1 MDISS
6 IPLRRSSLLSLT
18 VVTRDYPLL
27 DVGQTARLSGGQG
40 MSRDHGTPRLIAV
53 DPRFLPV
60 RSVDYCRALEREPAQ
75 SRVNRSLFDLGARAV
90 KQWDPRLWALQQ
102 DDAATPANLSTVY
115 TLSGAVLFASS
126 VDAGWQLDLPG
137 LGSESLG
144 GWDGRGTQRDVAF
157 DDLLRPVAVFEQGRG
172 QLRTCVERMQYGAPG
187 QGLQAFNQYGQLI
200 RHDDPAG
207 ALLLA
212 SFALTGQNLAQSR
225 RFSLDGAMPDW
236 PASEAD
242 REALLEPGG
251 GALSTW
257 RLGPLGDVL
266 EQVDVRGNR
275 QRQVLTRD
283 GRLSSSQLLLQGQS
297 QWQPLVNEI
306 DYNAQGQIEREVA
319 GNDVQ
324 TTLTYAPENGWLI
337 ERHVRRAGQSLQ
349 HLVYAY
355 DPMGNVLGIEDKA
368 LPVRYFANQRI
379 DPISR
384 FRYDSLYQL
393 IEAIGWEAG
402 AQNQGPVGRLD
413 PAALSNYRQTY
424 RYDDSGNLL
433 ELIHVGAQN
442 HGRQLQAARYSN
454 RCLPH
459 RDGVPPTEEEIAAA
473 FDGRGNCL
481 ALESSRTLAWDL
493 RNQLRSVTPIERESG
508 LNDREAYVYDGGGQR
523 VRKLRTLQTGARTL
537 AAEVRYLP
545 GLELHVDSRTGESLQ
560 VITAQDGLN
569 SVRVLHWDSP
579 PPSGANDCYRYG
591 VAEHLGSISL
601 ELDQDG
607 RIISQEHFYPFGETA
622 FLAGDNVIE
631 VSYKTARYSGK
642 ERDATGLYYYG
653 YRFYAPWLQRW
664 ASPDPAWAIDGL
676 NFYRMVHNNPITLFD
691 TDGRIPTGAAPPPP
705 PGMRGPPMPPPPM
718 GGPPPPPGAGS
729 QQPSQKKWVIKKD
742 PALYKQQGGEYPY
755 YSSFSITLQKLNIEH
770 YSSIFDMEMFV
781 NVWRETGLNMIP
793 PARSIDY
800 EKALEVQGVLREID
814 AEWSTYRRAEVK
826 EVFRGDSPA
835 ILKSYP
841 WLATFAKG
849 GGDSAIQETI
859 NLEIRSQLIMS
870 TAKDP
875 GMGYVS
881 GKSIMWH
888 FQLEPGHAGV
898 SEGLYASEGEVTFPL
913 YNKIQIVSLHY
924 IPKGKAYMNNAE
936 RFGVAHRYVIKAKML
951 PRSFSK

>member
-1 MDISS
+1 
-6 IPLRRSSLLSLT
+6 
-18 VVTRDYPLL
+18 
-27 DVGQTARLSGGQG
+27 
-40 MSRDHGTPRLIAV
+40 MSMDHGTPRLVAV
-53 DPRFLPV
+53 DPRSLLV

-75 SRVNRSLFDLGARAV
+75 PRVNRSLFDLAGRAI
-90 KQWDPRLWALQQ
+90 KQWDPRLWALLQ

-115 TLSGAVLFASS
+115 TLSGDALLARS

-137 LGSESLG
+137 LASESLR
-144 GWDGRGTQRDVAF
+144 GWDGRGTRRDVVF
-157 DDLLRPVAVFEQGRG
+157 DDLLRPVAVFEQGSG
-172 QLRTCVERMQYGAPG
+172 QSRTCVERMQYGAPG
-187 QGLQAFNQYGQLI
+187 QGQQAFNQYGQLI

-207 ALLLA
+207 TLLLA
-212 SFALTGQNLAQSR
+212 SFALTGQSLALSR
-225 RFSLDGAMPDW
+225 RFCLDGAMPDW

-242 REALLEPGG
+242 RESLLEPGD
-251 GALSTW
+251 GALTTW
-257 RLGPLGDVL
+257 RLGPQGDVL
-266 EQVDVRGNR
+266 EQIDARGNR
-275 QRQVLTRD
+275 QRQALTRD

-297 QWQPLVNEI
+297 QWQSLVSEI

-319 GNDVQ
+319 GNGVQ
-324 TTLTYAPENGWLI
+324 TTLTYAPEDGWLM
-337 ERHVRRAGQSLQ
+337 ERHVRRSGQSLQ

-402 AQNQGPVGRLD
+402 AQNQGPVGRVD

-424 RYDDSGNLL
+424 HYDDSGNLL
-433 ELIHVGAQN
+433 ELTHVGAQN

-454 RCLPH
+454 RCLPY
-459 RDGVPPTEEEIAAA
+459 RNGVPPTEEEIAAA
-473 FDGRGNCL
+473 FDARGNCL

-493 RNQLRSVTPIERESG
+493 RNQLCSVTPIERESG

-523 VRKLRTLQTGARTL
+523 VRKLRTLHTGARTL

-545 GLELHVDSRTGESLQ
+545 GLELRADSGTGESLQ
-560 VITAQDGLN
+560 VIIAQGGLGG
-569 SVRVLHWDSP
+569 VRVLHWDSP
-579 PPSGANDCYRYG
+579 PPSGANDRYRYG

-622 FLAGDNVIE
+622 FLAGDDVIE
-631 VSYKTARYSGK
+631 VSYKTVRYSGK

-653 YRFYAPWLQRW
+653 YRFYVPWLQRW
-664 ASPDPAWAIDGL
+664 ASPDPAWAVDGL
-676 NFYRMVHNNPITLFD
+676 NFYRMVRNNPLTLFD
-691 TDGRIPTGAAPPPP
+691 TDGRIPTGAAPPPPPMHPSGPPPPPP

-718 GGPPPPPGAGS
+718 GGPPPLPGVGS
-729 QQPSQKKWVIKKD
+729 QLPIKKKWVIKKD

-770 YSSIFDMEMFV
+770 YSSIADMETFV
-781 NVWRETGLNMIP
+781 SVWRETGRNMIP
-793 PARSIDY
+793 PARNIDY
-800 EKALEVQGVLREID
+800 EKALEVQNVLREID
-814 AEWSTYRRAEVK
+814 AEWSTYRRAEVA

-849 GGDSAIQETI
+849 GGDRAIEETI
-859 NLEIRSQLIMS
+859 NLEIHSQLIMS

-888 FQLEPGHAGV
+888 FQLESGHAGV

-924 IPKGKAYMNNAE
+924 IPKGRSYMNNAE
-936 RFGVAHRYVIKAKML
+936 RFGTAHRYVIKAKML
-951 PRSFSK
+951 PHSKSR